1 MRFKYFA
8 IVMLKVN
15 YMPTQTEIALN
26 AFEAPR
32 ATSVY
37 PSMGK
42 AYLRHA
48 HSFSASPRIVRTGKS
63 YYDSQKVLAE
73 MIERGELPA
82 DARFMT
88 QAEGFDIENSYKAR
102 AKDPRKAP
110 EFDDYFARN
119 KDKTYLWEWTSNGLR
134 VPKGWENGRIDT
146 DGKYPRILLAGDKEG
161 GEVKVPVG
169 NGRVIVESDGV
180 SGIPI
185 ETREIAWPHEG
196 YHSHWHFNPSPSLDN
211 VSCHYDVA
219 VGRGG
224 GWLRD
229 EGGRCL
235 VVDAGC
241 GRSGAVSDD
250 GFRPVRG
257 SVPEIEIVSS
267 SVDVEQVRQEI
278 LGRARAEFAR
288 DVKIGRAHV

>member
-1 MRFKYFA
+1 M
-8 IVMLKVN
+8 IKVN

-48 HSFSASPRIVRTGKS
+48 HSFSASPRLVRTGKR

-88 QAEGFDIENSYKAR
+88 QAEGLDIENSYKAR
-102 AKDPRKAP
+102 AEDPRKAP
-110 EFDDYFARN
+110 EFDDYFGRN
-119 KDKTYLWEWTSNGLR
+119 KDKSYLCELTLTGLR
-134 VPKGWENGRIDT
+134 VPKGWENGRVDT
-146 DGKYPRILLAGDKEG
+146 DGKYPRILLTGNKED
-161 GEVKVPVG
+161 GEVGVPVG

-185 ETREIAWPHEG
+185 ETREIVWPHEG
-196 YHSHWHFNPSPSLDN
+196 YHSHWHFNATPSLDKI
-211 VSCHYDVA
+211 SGHYDVA

-224 GWLRD
+224 YWRLGED
-229 EGGRCL
+229 EGCL
-235 VVDAGC
+235 NVIAYC
-241 GRSGAVSDD
+241 SRSVAYSVD
-250 GFRPVRG
+250 GFRLVRG
-257 SVPEIEIVSS
+257 SLPEIEIVSS
-267 SVDVEQVRQEI
+267 NVDVEQIRQEI
-278 LGRARAEFAR
+278 FGKARAEFAR
-288 DVKIGRAHV
+288 DVNSIPAAELARKYQL